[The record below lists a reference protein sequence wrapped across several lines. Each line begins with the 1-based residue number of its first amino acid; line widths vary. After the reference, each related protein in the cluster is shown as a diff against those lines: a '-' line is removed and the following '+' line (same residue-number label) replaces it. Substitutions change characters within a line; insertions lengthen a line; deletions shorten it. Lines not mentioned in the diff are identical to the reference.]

1 MEWKNKLS
9 SPFWGL
15 KLVKTTR
22 LDSPSCDRIP
32 FSVVV
37 ALREI
42 KGENRINDFKRMCDA
57 ALWDIDSIDVEQRLD
72 FYERIEE
79 NVTFTE

>member
-1 MEWKNKLS
+1 M
-9 SPFWGL
+9 
-15 KLVKTTR
+15 R
-22 LDSPSCDRIP
+22 
-32 FSVVV
+32 
-37 ALREI
+37 
-42 KGENRINDFKRMCDA
+42 DA